1 MNHIKN
7 FNNVITLVPQV
18 LRLAYKIFKAW
29 KSNGIDA
36 KEAKEIVED
45 IFTIVIFAIEEFD
58 LQLEQE
64 DDAQEAEDAS
74 EDLDEEEE
82 WSNIEDQHEEI
93 IGPVAAAARE
103 RIFKKPARKK

>member
-1 MNHIKN
+1 MNQIKN

-45 IFTIVIFAIEEFD
+45 ILTIVIFAIEEFD

-64 DDAQEAEDAS
+64 DASQEPEDDAES
-74 EDLDEEEE
+74 VDEEEE
-82 WSNIEDQHEEI
+82 WSNLEDEHEEV

-103 RIFKKPARKK
+103 RIFKKRGKK